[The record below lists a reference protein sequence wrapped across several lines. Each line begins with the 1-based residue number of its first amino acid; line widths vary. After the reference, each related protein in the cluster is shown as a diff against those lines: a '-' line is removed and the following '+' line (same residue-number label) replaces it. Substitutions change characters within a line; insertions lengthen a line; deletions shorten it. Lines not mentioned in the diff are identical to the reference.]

1 MPTPEASP
9 WREPEHDQLAE
20 LVRAFFAKE
29 VLPHAARVQAQGHPD
44 RDHYRRAGE
53 LGLLGLSVPT
63 EYGGGGGGFTHEAVL
78 LHEQTRAGDSS
89 LGLAVHSGIVTG
101 YLVAYGT
108 EEQKRRWLPGLCAGT
123 LIGAIAMTEPDGGS
137 DLQAMR
143 TRALRDGDAYVVDGA
158 KTFISNGGLADVVI
172 LAAKT
177 DPAQRAAGVSLLIC
191 EVVAAAGETGPSG
204 NPGENR
210 PGESGAGPSGPG
222 ESNGGSPGFR
232 RGRLLSKIG
241 LKGNDTAE
249 LFFDGFRVPAAN
261 LLGGA
266 EGLGFAQLMG
276 QLPQER
282 LVIGAGAVAAMERA
296 IDLTVAYVK
305 ERTAFGKP
313 LIGHQNT
320 RMVLAECATRTR
332 ASRVFLDDCIARHVR
347 GELDVATA
355 AMAKYWLTEGQCE
368 VVDRCLQLFGGYGY
382 TTEYPIAQ
390 MYADARA
397 QKIYGGTNEIMKEL
411 IARAL

>member
-1 MPTPEASP
+1 MPTPGASP
-9 WREPEHDQLAE
+9 WREPEHDELAD
-20 LVRAFFAKE
+20 LVRTFFAKE
-29 VLPHAARVQAQGHPD
+29 ILPHSARVLAQGHPD
-44 RDHYRRAGE
+44 REHYRRAGE
-53 LGLLGLSVPT
+53 LGLLGLSVPVD
-63 EYGGGGGGFTHEAVL
+63 YGGGGGSFTHEAVL
-78 LHEQTRAGDSS
+78 LEEQTRAGDSS
-89 LGLAVHSGIVTG
+89 LGIAVHSGIITG

-108 EEQKRRWLPGLCAGT
+108 EEQKRRWLPGLCDGT
-123 LIGAIAMTEPDGGS
+123 LVGAIAMTEPDGGS

-143 TRALRDGDAYVVDGA
+143 TRALRDGDDYVVSGA
-158 KTFISNGGLADVVI
+158 KTFITNGGLADLVI

-177 DPAQRAAGVSLLIC
+177 DPAQRAAGVSLLVC
-191 EVVAAAGETGPSG
+191 EVGDD
-204 NPGENR
+204 R
-210 PGESGAGPSGPG
+210 
-222 ESNGGSPGFR
+222 PGFR
-232 RGRLLSKIG
+232 RGRLLQKIG
-241 LKGNDTAE
+241 LHGNDTAE
-249 LFFDGFRVPAAN
+249 LFFDDFRVPAAN

-282 LVIGAGAVAAMERA
+282 LVIGIGAVAAMARA
-296 IDLTVAYVK
+296 VELTTAYVK

-320 RMVLAECATRTR
+320 RMVLAECATRAR
-332 ASRVFLDDCIARHVR
+332 VSRVFLDDCIARHVR

-382 TTEYPIAQ
+382 TTDYPIAQ

>member
-1 MPTPEASP
+1 MGASP
-9 WREPEHDQLAE
+9 WREPEHDELAD

-29 VLPHAARVQAQGHPD
+29 VLPHAGRVQAQGHPD
-44 RDHYRRAGE
+44 REHYRKAGD
-53 LGLLGLSVPT
+53 LGLLGLSVPV
-63 EYGGGGGGFTHEAVL
+63 EYGGGGGSFTHEAVL
-78 LHEQTRAGDSS
+78 LDEQMRSGDSS

-137 DLQAMR
+137 DLQALR
-143 TRALRDGDAYVVDGA
+143 TRAIRDGDDYVVSGA
-158 KTFISNGGLADVVI
+158 KTFITNGGLADIVI

-177 DPAQRAAGVSLLIC
+177 DPSQRAAGGSLLVC
-191 EVVAAAGETGPSG
+191 EVSAPDEADEAAAG
-204 NPGENR
+204 R
-210 PGESGAGPSGPG
+210 ADAA
-222 ESNGGSPGFR
+222 GGSGEAHRDPAGFR

-249 LFFDGFRVPAAN
+249 LFFDEFRVPAAD
-261 LLGGA
+261 LLGGT

-282 LVIGAGAVAAMERA
+282 LVIGIGAVAAMERA
-296 IDLTVAYVK
+296 IELTVAYCK
-305 ERTAFGKP
+305 QRTAFGKP

>member
-1 MPTPEASP
+1 MPTPGLDDYTPP
-9 WREPEHDQLAE
+9 WREPEHDDLAA
-20 LVRAFFAKE
+20 LARSFFTRE
-29 VLPHAARVQAQGHPD
+29 VLPHTDRLLAQGHPD

-53 LGLLGLSVPT
+53 LGLLGLSVPE

-78 LHEQTRAGDSS
+78 LHEQTHTGEST
-89 LGLAVHSGIVTG
+89 LGLGVHSGIVTG
-101 YLVAYGT
+101 YLVAYGSA
-108 EEQKRRWLPGLCAGT
+108 EQKRRWLPGLCRGD
-123 LIGAIAMTEPDGGS
+123 LVGAIAMTEPDGGS

-143 TRALRDGDAYVVDGA
+143 TRAVRDGDDYLVTGA
-158 KTFISNGGLADVVI
+158 KTFISNGGLADLLI
-172 LAAKT
+172 LAVKT
-177 DPAQRAAGVSLLIC
+177 DPAQRAAGISLLVC
-191 EVVAAAGETGPSG
+191 EVGDDVA
-204 NPGENR
+204 
-210 PGESGAGPSGPG
+210 
-222 ESNGGSPGFR
+222 GFR

-241 LKGNDTAE
+241 LHGNDTAE
-249 LFFDGFRVPAAN
+249 LFFDDLRVPATH

-266 EGLGFAQLMG
+266 EGLGFGQMMR

-282 LVIGAGAVAAMERA
+282 LVIGIGAVAAMQRA
-296 IDLTVAYVK
+296 VELTTAYVK

-332 ASRVFLDDCIARHVR
+332 VSRVFLDDCIGRHDR

-355 AMAKYWLTEGQCE
+355 AMAKSWLTEGQCE

-382 TTEYPIAQ
+382 TTEYPIAR
-390 MYADARA
+390 MYADARV